1 MDASLAQNDARKHL
15 FLAHYKLAAL
25 GM

>member
-25 GM
+25 GI